1 MFGQGRK
8 NDAVPPASRPRKP
21 GPPPLLARTG
31 RFSLVVFA
39 VTAAF
44 GAVGARLYWLHV
56 PAAPKL
62 RAEAESARRF
72 SKKLPADRGRI
83 EDSRSVLLA
92 TSRETW
98 DIIVNPSLFSAEQ
111 EKMLPELAGNLSRII
126 HEPKDKILATF
137 EKKFRD
143 PSVAED
149 AEKPDDDSQND
160 RDSASTEAP
169 GEEKTKDKPRPIYW
183 VKVAEG
189 VKRETK
195 EAVEALKVK
204 AIYPEIRYERE
215 YPKHRLAAQLVGY
228 VNRIGTPAM
237 GVEKALDFYLKGEA
251 GWIDSRKN
259 RNGLEMVDRRIREIA
274 PRDGQTVEL
283 TLDSLIQQACEE
295 ELEKIGADF
304 TPKGAIAIVT
314 EAKTG
319 KLLALANWPSFDL
332 NEYNDPVK
340 SPLDAQRNRAV
351 TDVYEPG
358 SVFKI
363 CSYSAGINE
372 GLFTPDTMIDCGLDA
387 VPYRGK
393 ILKLPGDSHHMG
405 RVDMRHAVWESSN
418 RGAAQIGMRV
428 AEARGEMKLWQYM
441 ADFGFGSKTGLVTGT
456 EVTGTLRKPD
466 RWDGIT
472 VTRLPMGHSVDVTA
486 LQMHFGMS
494 VLATRGDLYAPMLIN
509 RVKNRDGTV
518 VKEFEPMLRKKG
530 VVTRRTAETVVDML
544 RGVVTDG
551 TAKAARIPG
560 YDVAGKTG
568 TTQKLVK
575 LPGEKKAHYSSQ
587 HHVASF
593 SGFFPASDPRVVITV
608 IIDEPSGKGI
618 AYGGTYSAP
627 AFKSI
632 AETCI
637 KVLGIAPVNQ
647 AEFEAAREKDRKK
660 KGLPPT
666 PPPQPQ
672 YFPVFDPFSD
682 Q

>member
-1 MFGQGRK
+1 MFGRK
-8 NDAVPPASRPRKP
+8 PEAEAPAYRPRKP

-39 VTAAF
+39 VTTAF
-44 GAVGARLYWLHV
+44 GAVGARLWWLHV
-56 PAAPKL
+56 EAAPKL
-62 RAEAESARRF
+62 RAEAASARRF

-98 DIIVNPSLFSAEQ
+98 DIIINPQLLTPEQ
-111 EKMLPELAGNLSRII
+111 EKTLPEIAAKLS
-126 HEPKDKILATF
+126 HILGVPQKKLEDTF
-137 EKKFRD
+137 TKKFRD
-143 PSVAED
+143 A
-149 AEKPDDDSQND
+149 
-160 RDSASTEAP
+160 AP
-169 GEEKTKDKPRPIYW
+169 GETAGDKSDDSANGETEPAPDGDKTKDKPRLIYW

-189 VKRETK
+189 VKRGAK

-204 AIYPEIRYERE
+204 AVYPEIRYERE
-215 YPKHRLAAQLVGY
+215 YPRHRLAAQLVGY
-228 VNRIGTPAM
+228 VNKIGTPAM
-237 GVEKALDFYLKGEA
+237 GVEKALDFYLKGED
-251 GWIDSRKN
+251 GWIDSQKN
-259 RNGLEMVDRRIREIA
+259 RNGTEMVDRRIREIR
-274 PRDGQTVEL
+274 PLDGQTVEL

-295 ELEKIGADF
+295 ELEKIGKEF

-319 KLLALANWPSFDL
+319 KILALANWPTFDL
-332 NEYNDPVK
+332 NEYSDPEK
-340 SPLDAQRNRAV
+340 APLDAQRNRAV

-358 SVFKI
+358 SVYKI
-363 CSYSAGINE
+363 CSYAAGIQE
-372 GLFTPDTMIDCGLDA
+372 GLFTPDSIIDCSATA

-393 ILKLPGDSHHMG
+393 VLKLPGDSHHMG

-418 RGAAQIGMRV
+418 RAAAQIGMRV
-428 AEARGEMKLWQYM
+428 AEMRGEMKLWQYM
-441 ADFGFGSKTGLVTGT
+441 SDFGFGSKTGLVTGT

-472 VTRLPMGHSVDVTA
+472 VTRIPMGHSVDVTA

-494 VLATRGDLYAPMLIN
+494 VLAARGDLYAPMLIN
-509 RVKNRDGTV
+509 RVKARDGSV
-518 VKEFEPMLRKKG
+518 VREFEPMLRKKG
-530 VVTRRTAETVVDML
+530 VVSKPAAETVVGML

-551 TAKAARIPG
+551 TAKSARIPG

-575 LPGEKKAHYSSQ
+575 LPGETKAHYSSQ

-637 KVLGIAPVNQ
+637 KVLAIPPVNQ
-647 AEFEAAREKDRKK
+647 AEYDAAVEKDRKK
-660 KGLPPT
+660 RGLPPT
-666 PPPQPQ
+666 PPPPPPQ
-672 YFPVFDPFSD
+672 IPLIFDPRDTFD
-682 Q
+682 TP